1 MNRRFRRISK
11 NELLS
16 GIPGSETN
24 QHGVPYSLTE
34 EFVAV
39 YRMHPL
45 LPDDFT
51 FRSAADSGVIAE
63 LEFPELNVFHAR
75 DRLGEV
81 SMLNAL
87 YSLGIAHPGAVQL
100 HNFPRFLQNLDRPDG
115 TKMDLAAVDILR
127 TRERGVPR
135 YTKFRE
141 LFFMKPLRT
150 FEEITPNRDWQEQLR
165 SVYGDVDA
173 IDLMVGLYAEPFPK
187 GFGFSDTA
195 FRVFIL
201 MASRRLNSDRFFT
214 SDFRPEVYTPA
225 GIQWIAEND
234 FRSVLLRHFPQLG
247 PALAGVA
254 NPFAPWNRMPARRNA
269 AAASA
274 SSTATTN

>member
-1 MNRRFRRISK
+1 
-11 NELLS
+11 
-16 GIPGSETN
+16 
-24 QHGVPYSLTE
+24 LT
-34 EFVAV
+34 
-39 YRMHPL
+39 
-45 LPDDFT
+45 D
-51 FRSAADSGVIAE
+51 
-63 LEFPELNVFHAR
+63 
-75 DRLGEV
+75 
-81 SMLNAL
+81 
-87 YSLGIAHPGAVQL
+87 
-100 HNFPRFLQNLDRPDG
+100 
-115 TKMDLAAVDILR
+115 AVDL
-127 TRERGVPR
+127 
-135 YTKFRE
+135 
-141 LFFMKPLRT
+141 
-150 FEEITPNRDWQEQLR
+150 Q
-165 SVYGDVDA
+165 
-173 IDLMVGLYAEPFPK
+173 VGLLAEPFPK